1 MNVCVAIARVLC
13 ALVGLTQHCSLQ
25 SPHIRMARTTMGL
38 RALSV
43 AATAAVAAAFW
54 SPGVCRT
61 SWSSCAA
68 PRTGHASTSPTRSR
82 AWGPVLPSPSPA
94 RTARLGGLRM
104 VSPCGD
110 CLMAGI
116 ACVGPCSLA
125 TLPLSLR
132 DSQSFGCCKGAA
144 TTTAAQRTYHHIQ
157 ETQTPTGSF
166 FVRTGASVGSCAECR
181 QQQPAA
187 LLYPV
192 SSTRVP

>member
-13 ALVGLTQHCSLQ
+13 ALVGLTQHCSLE
-25 SPHIRMARTTMGL
+25 SIHVRMARTTMGL

-104 VSPCGD
+104 VRSCGD
-110 CLMAGI
+110 SLTACI
-116 ACVGPCSLA
+116 ACVRRRSMA

-132 DSQSFGCCKGAA
+132 DSQSFACCKGTAT
-144 TTTAAQRTYHHIQ
+144 TTTAA
-157 ETQTPTGSF
+157 
-166 FVRTGASVGSCAECR
+166 ASVSYTYVDTDTERKSHCCV
-181 QQQPAA
+181 
-187 LLYPV
+187 PV
-192 SSTRVP
+192 LCFSWIMCGMQTTSSSSY